1 MATFVQNS
9 NRDDAG
15 DVQLMFPG
23 DRFPVIVGPNLRASG
38 WRGGLFVAYA
48 TGTDDFTVEVSDG
61 ISQLL
66 GGTGGC
72 GFLLFQSEDYQLTPP
87 TGAGPGSPQ
96 NFTST
101 QFLNPVGGNN
111 VVTLINGGTR
121 AFFSVFETVGRF
133 APIVGVPLT
142 YTLNEPLYI
151 SENGLPCNQAG
162 MAGTPPLLAGG
173 LIEVGIVSAIPAA
186 ANGNR
191 LCLDMKY

>member
-23 DRFPVIVGPNLRASG
+23 DRFPVIAGPNLRVSG
-38 WRGGLFVAYA
+38 WRGGLFVMYV

-61 ISQLL
+61 TAS
-66 GGTGGC
+66 C
-72 GFLLFQSEDYQLTPP
+72 GFILFQSEDYQLTPP
-87 TGAGPGSPQ
+87 TGTGPGSPQ

-111 VVTLINGGTR
+111 VVTMVNGGTR
-121 AFFSVFETVGRF
+121 AFFSVFETV
-133 APIVGVPLT
+133 ALT
-142 YTLNEPLYI
+142 GGGTRTGGAITYVLNQDLKI
-151 SENGLPCNQAG
+151 SENGLLCNDSDVNLAAAG
-162 MAGTPPLLAGG
+162 IATP
-173 LIEVGIVSAIPAA
+173 IVVGIVSSIPSA

-191 LCLDMKY
+191 LCIDMKY